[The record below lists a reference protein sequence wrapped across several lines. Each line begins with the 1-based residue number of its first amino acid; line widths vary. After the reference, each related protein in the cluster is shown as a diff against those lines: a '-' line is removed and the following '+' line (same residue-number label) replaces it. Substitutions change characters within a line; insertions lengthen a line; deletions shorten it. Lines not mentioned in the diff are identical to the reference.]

1 MVFLIEGQFIR
12 FLHCQFIF
20 SIYISIDFISV
31 VVFFV
36 LDMTSVLALLYQKL
50 AVSHKH
56 TRINIVVKMTSV
68 LVLLNQKLTV
78 SHTHS
83 CISIVLEM
91 TSVLALLNQ
100 KLAVSHKHTRINIVL
115 EMTSV
120 LVLLHQK
127 LTVSHTHVYQYCIE
141 DDKCMCFT
149 SAEVDCITHTRV
161 SVLYWR

>member
-1 MVFLIEGQFIR
+1 LFLFHFVLFLCFYLFLCVFCICFCLFLFYKMVFLIEGQFIR

-91 TSVLALLNQ
+91 TSICALLNQ
-100 KLAVSHKHTRINIVL
+100 KLTVSHKHTL
-115 EMTSV
+115 
-120 LVLLHQK
+120 
-127 LTVSHTHVYQYCIE
+127 VYQYCIG
-141 DDKCMCFT
+141 DDKCTGFT
-149 SAEVDCITHTRV
+149 
-161 SVLYWR
+161 